1 VLASVVYFRTQMQRK
16 LTLQDLLD
24 FLKRAK
30 WKMCQRRNYRH
41 KMGDYLNILERKHH
55 AGQ

>member
-1 VLASVVYFRTQMQRK
+1 MQRE

-30 WKMCQRRNYRH
+30 WKMCQRRNYMQ
-41 KMGDYLNILERKHH
+41 KVGDYLNILDREQF